1 MIGGF
6 HGRRGPAYLRLADAI
21 EEAVDRGRLQ
31 ASEKLPPER
40 HLATELELSRSTV
53 VAAYDLLEERGVVER
68 RQGSGTRITGRA
80 TPLAGV
86 HPFANPVFASLR
98 EGPSDLVD
106 FAAAAPF
113 GLETMPPEVLQLTA
127 GDLEV
132 AGPYGYAPMGIPPL
146 REAIA
151 SYLSATGL
159 PTESGQVIVT
169 SGAQQ
174 ALTLAGY
181 LFGRESAPVAIED
194 PTYSGALEVFRA
206 LRSNLVPVPLDR
218 HGPEPD
224 RLAAAARDHGARLC
238 YMVPDFHNPT
248 GLQVPES
255 RRRALA
261 RVADEH
267 DLVVLE
273 DAAFVELTLGAR
285 GQRPLATFSERGRV
299 LTSGSLSKV
308 AWPGLRVGWIRA
320 EAPLFDALARAK
332 SAADLGTSVV
342 SQVIAL
348 RLLERIDELRHTA
361 RAGIRRRYDRL
372 AALLRERLPGWS
384 WDEPAGGLCLWARL
398 PRGRASDYAAVA
410 ARYGVTVVS
419 GDTLCIESDG
429 DRYLRLPFVLPDP
442 AMSDGVARLAAA
454 WDAYQEMLR

>member
-1 MIGGF
+1 MG
-6 HGRRGPAYLRLADAI
+6 
-21 EEAVDRGRLQ
+21 
-31 ASEKLPPER
+31 ER
-40 HLATELELSRSTV
+40 DSFV
-53 VAAYDLLEERGVVER
+53 
-68 RQGSGTRITGRA
+68 
-80 TPLAGV
+80 
-86 HPFANPVFASLR
+86 NPVFASLR
-98 EGPSDLVD
+98 EGPSQLVD

-113 GLETMPPEVLQLTA
+113 GIDTIPPEALEISPA
-127 GDLEV
+127 DLEV
-132 AGPYGYAPMGIPPL
+132 AGPYGYAPLGIPPL

-151 SYLSATGL
+151 EYLSAAGL
-159 PTESGQVIVT
+159 PTSADQVIVT

-181 LFGRESAPVAIED
+181 LFGREGASVAIED

-218 HGPEPD
+218 QGPEPD
-224 RLAAAARDHGARLC
+224 RLAAAARDHAARLF
-238 YMVPDFHNPT
+238 YLVPEFHNPT

-267 DLVVLE
+267 GLVVLE
-273 DAAFVELTLGAR
+273 DATFAELSLGVR
-285 GQRPLATFSERGRV
+285 NHRPLATFSESGRV

-320 EAPLFDALARAK
+320 ETPLLDALARAK

-348 RLLERIDELRHTA
+348 RLFARIEELRQAA
-361 RAGIRRRYDRL
+361 RGLNRRKYDRL
-372 AALLRERLPGWS
+372 AVLLRERLPGWT

-398 PRGRASDYAAVA
+398 PRGRAADYAAVA
-410 ARYGVTVVS
+410 ARYGVSVVA
-419 GDTLCIESDG
+419 GDSLCIESEHDA
-429 DRYLRLPFVLPDP
+429 YLRLPFVLPEP
-442 AMSDGVARLAAA
+442 TMSDGVARMAAA
-454 WDAYQEMLR
+454 WFAYETTLGR